1 MHEYSLASE
10 IADIVVNVGKEN
22 HIKKITQINIDV
34 GEFSFIVPEQIVF
47 WLKILSEQD
56 ANYNLMRDSQIE
68 FREIKGLIKCSNCNY
83 QGTIPTLSDEDKTMH
98 NLIDVTIRCPKCD
111 SPSTTILQGRDVVV
125 SSIQGN

>member
-10 IADIVVNVGKEN
+10 IADIVVTVGKEN

-34 GEFSFIVPEQIVF
+34 GEFSFIVPEQIIF

-56 ANYNLMRDSQIE
+56 ANYSLMRDSHVE
-68 FREIKGLIKCSNCNY
+68 FREIKGLIKCSSCNY
-83 QGTIPTLSDEDKTMH
+83 QGTIPAMSDEDKTMH
-98 NLIDVTIRCPKCD
+98 NLIDVTIRCPQCD

>member
-10 IADIVVNVGKEN
+10 IADIVVTVGKEN

-34 GEFSFIVPEQIVF
+34 GEFSFVVPEQIVF

-56 ANYNLMRDSQIE
+56 ANYNLMRDSHIE

-83 QGTIPTLSDEDKTMH
+83 QGTIPTMSDEDKTMH
-98 NLIDVTIRCPKCD
+98 NLIDVSIRCPKCD

>member
-10 IADIVVNVGKEN
+10 IADIVVTVGKEN
-22 HIKKITQINIDV
+22 HIKKVTQINIDV

-56 ANYNLMRDSQIE
+56 ANYSLMRDSQIE

-83 QGTIPTLSDEDKTMH
+83 QGSIPTMSDEDKTMH
-98 NLIDVTIRCPKCD
+98 GLIDVTIRCPKCD

>member
-10 IADIVVNVGKEN
+10 IADIVVTVGKEN

-34 GEFSFIVPEQIVF
+34 GEFSFIVPEQIIF

-56 ANYNLMRDSQIE
+56 ANYSLMRDSSIK

-83 QGTIPTLSDEDKTMH
+83 QGTIPTMSDEDKSMH

-111 SPSTTILQGRDVVV
+111 SPSTSILQGRDVVV